1 MANSE
6 WKNVLN
12 LCDEMQQTMNRYGP
26 GVNPAGLQAVRSLCA
41 RMRGTSNYINDRL
54 NKIEWE
60 AERYFSARK
69 WATHARGAE
78 GVKYDIVQAGLS
90 RIRSEATNRMGLME

>member
-1 MANSE
+1 
-6 WKNVLN
+6 
-12 LCDEMQQTMNRYGP
+12 MQQTMTSYGP
-26 GVNPAGLQAVRSLCA
+26 GANPAGLLAVRSLCG

-54 NKIEWE
+54 NKIERE

-78 GVKYDIVQAGLS
+78 GVKYEIVQAGLS
-90 RIRSEATNRMGLME
+90 RIRAEANNRMGQMEQ